1 MIPRVALCNKQSE
14 NRRERSAASSSGCEE
29 KSSTIRKTLTGGT
42 YAYHQVGPFTSEYL
56 VRTDAPFPSPQL
68 GEYARRIA
76 QAESRLH
83 PAWVF
88 FDSALVKLATPGAS
102 GGELRGQFSYVEL
115 DKLRGQWET
124 GEDEA
129 LAFPPVTAVYE
140 REAQWGRGGRLLLPH
155 VLTTSEWNFYAHK
168 REVPLRFRMR
178 GALDSTPH
186 PSLEEE
192 LIEAIRESG
201 GTYVMPS
208 VAGEDAGALRKV
220 RKFGF
225 RDFQA
230 GSSKSKKKRATKKAL
245 GGASRPAAT
254 GGPVEGVVYL
264 LRAGP
269 HFKIGKSINFEKRLT
284 RIKLQFPDP
293 VEVTHTIQA
302 ANPSQVETF
311 WHRRF
316 VAKRRNGEWFALSEA
331 EVEEFKSVSQM

>member
-1 MIPRVALCNKQSE
+1 VTVVRI
-14 NRRERSAASSSGCEE
+14 
-29 KSSTIRKTLTGGT
+29 TIRKTLTGGT
-42 YAYHQVGPFTSEYL
+42 YAYHQVGPFASEYL

-68 GEYARRIA
+68 QDYARNIA
-76 QAESRLH
+76 QAESRLY
-83 PAWVF
+83 PSWVL

-102 GGELRGQFSYVEL
+102 SGELRGQFSYVGL

-155 VLTTSEWNFYAHK
+155 VLTTSEWNLYARK

-186 PSLEEE
+186 PSLGEE

-220 RKFGF
+220 RSFVF
-225 RDFQA
+225 REFQA
-230 GSSKSKKKRATKKAL
+230 GSSKSKKKRSAKNAP

-254 GGPVEGVVYL
+254 GGIVEGVVYL

-284 RIKLQFPDP
+284 SIKLLLPDP
-293 VEVTHTIQA
+293 AEVVHVIRTS
-302 ANPSQVETF
+302 NPSQTETF

-316 VAKRRNGEWFALSEA
+316 AAKRRNGEWFALSEA
-331 EVEEFKSVSQM
+331 EVDEFTSVSQM

>member
-1 MIPRVALCNKQSE
+1 VTVVRI
-14 NRRERSAASSSGCEE
+14 
-29 KSSTIRKTLTGGT
+29 TIRKTLIGGT

-83 PAWVF
+83 PAWVL

-115 DKLRGQWET
+115 DKLRGQWKV

-155 VLTTSEWNFYAHK
+155 VLTTSEWNLYAHK
-168 REVPLRFRMR
+168 REVPLRFQQP
-178 GALDSTPH
+178 GASNVAPH
-186 PSLEEE
+186 SRFDRE
-192 LIEAIRESG
+192 LVAAIRESD
-201 GTYVMPS
+201 GTYVLAS

-220 RKFGF
+220 RSFVF
-225 RDFQA
+225 REFQA
-230 GSSKSKKKRATKKAL
+230 GSSKSKKKRSAKNAP
-245 GGASRPAAT
+245 GGASRLAAT

-284 RIKLQFPDP
+284 SIKLQLPERA
-293 VEVTHTIQA
+293 EVVHVIRTS
-302 ANPSQVETF
+302 NPSQTESF

-316 VAKRRNGEWFALSEA
+316 AAKRLNGEWFALTET
-331 EVEEFKSVSQM
+331 EVDEFKSVSQM